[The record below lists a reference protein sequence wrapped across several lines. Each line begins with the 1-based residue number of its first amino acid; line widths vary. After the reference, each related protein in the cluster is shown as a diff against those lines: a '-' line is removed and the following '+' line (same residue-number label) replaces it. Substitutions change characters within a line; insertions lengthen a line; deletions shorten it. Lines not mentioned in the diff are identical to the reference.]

1 MHETDEWKEGK
12 IRVGEICRRL
22 RLTMRRRVRVPEGNG
37 TAMDLMVFRNKNRS
51 LPLQAVQI
59 VLIVYSRPWPVAFR

>member
-12 IRVGEICRRL
+12 IRVGEICRWL
-22 RLTMRRRVRVPEGNG
+22 KLTMRRRVRVPEGNG
-37 TAMDLMVFRNKNRS
+37 TTMDLMVFRNKNRS
-51 LPLQAVQI
+51 LPLQTVQI